1 MNRKCGSFLM
11 LLTGGFLPSY
21 FLPIVIK
28 MTEKLNLFICTIH
41 LVEQLQYKHQNQPD
55 IVCQASLKACI
66 LMSTWI
72 KTSPA
77 STCTHFSGTLFY
89 SESCFGCDVAEQF
102 NLEDEFAYL
111 SFGYC
116 DILQFIYLFILS
128 CFFNSNSI
136 FSPFLYP
143 HCQYSIWRAL
153 RRKQLI
159 KSAYLVQCTLR
170 EKVLQAAHLWTSGIR
185 ASGNE
190 KTTKKTALEGAR

>member
-1 MNRKCGSFLM
+1 
-11 LLTGGFLPSY
+11 
-21 FLPIVIK
+21 
-28 MTEKLNLFICTIH
+28 
-41 LVEQLQYKHQNQPD
+41 
-55 IVCQASLKACI
+55 
-66 LMSTWI
+66 MSTWI

-77 STCTHFSGTLFY
+77 STCTHFSGTLLLWKLLWMWCCRVVQPWRWNFLP
-89 SESCFGCDVAEQF
+89 V
-102 NLEDEFAYL
+102 
-111 SFGYC
+111 
-116 DILQFIYLFILS
+116 ILILWHFVVHLFILS

-143 HCQYSIWRAL
+143 YCQYSIWRAL

-190 KTTKKTALEGAR
+190 ETTKKTALEGARWRNHTAGNVTGK